1 MDKIND
7 ELKKLEL
14 EIEDVKR
21 RLQALPDGSLVC
33 SRNGNYWKWYWN
45 SGDGLSYLP
54 KSARPLAE
62 KLAVRKYLSLL
73 LRSLQARRSFL
84 DSYLARKSQTAEQAV
99 QAFLEDP
106 AYQPLLAPYFT
117 PLSPELAQWA
127 AAPYDQ
133 NPLFPEQRIHKC
145 ASGHLVRSKSEAIID
160 MVLYTSRVPFRYEC
174 ALTLGKTV
182 IYPDFTIRDPSSGKT
197 YYWEHFGMMDQPSYA
212 SRTFSKLHLYTS
224 FQIFPAQLPRQVFSW
239 CGSISYKRARGRKN
253 LAILSVF
260 PGRPHFGA
268 PGNWLVFTFPHPYHQ
283 NCAKAQASRPVP
295 SFTFPLPVSSKIL
308 GKNTC
313 FFPQCPRITGKS
325 WDFTGFF
332 QRIGHIL
339 RFTSCIPK
347 NHWNFGHSRKKVHSM
362 PNSEA

>member
-45 SGDGLSYLP
+45 SGDRLSYLP

-84 DSYLARKSQTAEQAV
+84 DSYLARKSQAAEQAV

-117 PLSPELAQWA
+117 PLSPELVQWA

-145 ASGHLVRSKSEAIID
+145 AFRPSGPI
-160 MVLYTSRVPFRYEC
+160 
-174 ALTLGKTV
+174 
-182 IYPDFTIRDPSSGKT
+182 
-197 YYWEHFGMMDQPSYA
+197 
-212 SRTFSKLHLYTS
+212 
-224 FQIFPAQLPRQVFSW
+224 QI
-239 CGSISYKRARGRKN
+239 
-253 LAILSVF
+253 
-260 PGRPHFGA
+260 
-268 PGNWLVFTFPHPYHQ
+268 
-283 NCAKAQASRPVP
+283 
-295 SFTFPLPVSSKIL
+295 
-308 GKNTC
+308 
-313 FFPQCPRITGKS
+313 
-325 WDFTGFF
+325 
-332 QRIGHIL
+332 
-339 RFTSCIPK
+339 
-347 NHWNFGHSRKKVHSM
+347 
-362 PNSEA
+362 

>member
-14 EIEDVKR
+14 EIADVKR
-21 RLQALPDGSLVC
+21 RLQTLPDGSLAC

-45 SGDGLSYLP
+45 CGDGLSYLP
-54 KSARPLAE
+54 KSARPMAE

-73 LRSLQARRSFL
+73 LRSLQARRAFL
-84 DSYLARKSQTAEQAV
+84 DSYLARKSQAAEQAV
-99 QAFLEDP
+99 QAYLENP

-160 MVLYTSRVPFRYEC
+160 MVLYTNQVPFRYEC

-197 YYWEHFGMMDQPSYA
+197 YYYA
-212 SRTFSKLHLYTS
+212 ARTFSKLQLYTS
-224 FQIFPAQLPRQVFSW
+224 FQIIPSIQLITTYETQEHPLNTETAEALVRQYF
-239 CGSISYKRARGRKN
+239 
-253 LAILSVF
+253 L
-260 PGRPHFGA
+260 
-268 PGNWLVFTFPHPYHQ
+268 
-283 NCAKAQASRPVP
+283 
-295 SFTFPLPVSSKIL
+295 
-308 GKNTC
+308 
-313 FFPQCPRITGKS
+313 
-325 WDFTGFF
+325 
-332 QRIGHIL
+332 
-339 RFTSCIPK
+339 
-347 NHWNFGHSRKKVHSM
+347 
-362 PNSEA
+362 

>member
-14 EIEDVKR
+14 EIADVKR

-84 DSYLARKSQTAEQAV
+84 DSYLARKSQAAEQAV

-212 SRTFSKLHLYTS
+212 SRTFSKLQLYTS
-224 FQIFPAQLPRQVFSW
+224 FQIIPSIQLITTYETQEHPLNTETAEALVRQYF
-239 CGSISYKRARGRKN
+239 
-253 LAILSVF
+253 L
-260 PGRPHFGA
+260 
-268 PGNWLVFTFPHPYHQ
+268 
-283 NCAKAQASRPVP
+283 
-295 SFTFPLPVSSKIL
+295 
-308 GKNTC
+308 
-313 FFPQCPRITGKS
+313 
-325 WDFTGFF
+325 
-332 QRIGHIL
+332 
-339 RFTSCIPK
+339 
-347 NHWNFGHSRKKVHSM
+347 
-362 PNSEA
+362 